1 MNLSKHISLKEGFTL
16 IELLIVIGI
25 LGILAAGLLAALD
38 PLDQLRRG
46 RDTNRRRVT
55 TELVGA
61 LNRYFA
67 IAGSMPWGT
76 GATSLVNLTSA
87 QGNSLIS
94 TLVTAG
100 ELKSSFLNA
109 VPAGVPLMMTG
120 VVVGGGLEVYSCF
133 DPESKAGDSDQSSL
147 YSSTSPPISGGGC
160 PATGV
165 GMTCYFCAR

>member
-1 MNLSKHISLKEGFTL
+1 MNLSKHILRRKGFTL

-46 RDTNRRRVT
+46 RDTNRRRVA
-55 TELVGA
+55 TELVGG

-76 GATSLVNLTSA
+76 GGTSVANITA
-87 QGNSLIS
+87 GAGPSLIA

-109 VPAGVPLMMTG
+109 APAGIPIMLTG
-120 VVVGGGLEVYSCF
+120 IIVGGGLEVYSCF
-133 DPESKAGDSDQSSL
+133 DPEAKAGDSDQSSL
-147 YSSTSPPISGGGC
+147 FSATNPPTIGGGC
-160 PATGV
+160 PATAPGV
-165 GMTCYFCAR
+165 TCYFCAR